1 MESRTYRCPLPSLAP
16 YLSNG
21 LSFDIL
27 NFELCS
33 FPFNASF
40 PFLSSGNDTFT
51 ANEEG
56 LGMLMSMGFTR
67 EQATLALKETSNNLE
82 RAADWIFSHQH
93 ELDSLLA
100 AQSGAAAPPPQKPN
114 YTDGEPK

>member
-1 MESRTYRCPLPSLAP
+1 MLA
-16 YLSNG
+16 
-21 LSFDIL
+21 
-27 NFELCS
+27 
-33 FPFNASF
+33 
-40 PFLSSGNDTFT
+40 GNDTFT